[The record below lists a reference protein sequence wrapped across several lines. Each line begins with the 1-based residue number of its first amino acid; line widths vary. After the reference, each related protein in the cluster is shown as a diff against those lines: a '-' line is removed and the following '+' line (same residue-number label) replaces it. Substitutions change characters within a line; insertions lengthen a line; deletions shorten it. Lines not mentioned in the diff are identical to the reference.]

1 MAKKKDVKLEV
12 VEELQD
18 NKIVINDENINETF
32 NISDF
37 KFTELKLKDKIALI
51 DEIVQFEDMIIEVNG
66 YSRYNKLF
74 TTMVLD
80 YKYICNSVNISL
92 DKESNVNTLDFCEMD
107 IFKELKNKY
116 LVNNPNYEDLKPMIF
131 EELDREINRRD
142 DSLTN
147 IMFDVK
153 NLSNQVQ
160 IALNI
165 IENVLTQENVDEL
178 TKVLKLLS
186 DNVDKDSLQGILKIM
201 QTFDKKDFQKMF
213 NSIKTFIKR

>member
-1 MAKKKDVKLEV
+1 MAKKKEVELEMV
-12 VEELQD
+12 QELQD
-18 NKIVINDENINETF
+18 NKIVINDKNINKAF
-32 NISDF
+32 NVEDF
-37 KFTELKLKDKIALI
+37 QFTELKLKDKIALI

-92 DKESNVNTLDFCEMD
+92 DKESDVNTLDFCEMD

-131 EELDREINRRD
+131 EELDREINRRN

-153 NLSNQVQ
+153 NLRNQAQ
-160 IALNI
+160 DALVVLQNVITQDNLNELINI
-165 IENVLTQENVDEL
+165 L
-178 TKVLKLLS
+178 KVLS
-186 DNVDKDSLQGILKIM
+186 DKVDKESLVEILKIM
-201 QTFDKKDFQKMF
+201 KTFDKKDFKTMLRAV
-213 NSIKTFIKR
+213 KTFMK